1 MGRSYS
7 YLNSA
12 VQILSAYNGEEPFAS
27 YLKKYFGQNKKHGSR
42 DRKQISHLCYCYF
55 RLGKALLNMLIEE
68 RILIGVFLCSDR
80 PNEILELLK
89 AEWNKKIDLPVKE
102 KLLII
107 SARLRQSGGNYS
119 LSSIEDVFPW
129 QEEL

>member
-55 RLGKALLNMLIEE
+55 RLGKALLNIPLEE
-68 RILIGVFLCSDR
+68 RIVVGLFLCSAE
-80 PNEILELLK
+80 PNEILEQLK
-89 AEWNKKIDLPVKE
+89 PGWNKKIDLSIRE
-102 KLLII
+102 KL
-107 SARLRQSGGNYS
+107 SMVNYS
-119 LSSIEDVFPW
+119 
-129 QEEL
+129 